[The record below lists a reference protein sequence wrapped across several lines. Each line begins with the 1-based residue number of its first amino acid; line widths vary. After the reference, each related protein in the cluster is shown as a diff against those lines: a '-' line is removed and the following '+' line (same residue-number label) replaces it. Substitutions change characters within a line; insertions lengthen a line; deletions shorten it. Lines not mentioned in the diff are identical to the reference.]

1 MSLTAV
7 AKPFFRA
14 MGSTVLLGILFFTP
28 ATAAEV
34 SATTSDPG
42 ATPGD
47 LFQGAV
53 IDAPSTPA
61 RSGFDLR
68 DIFGGQ
74 FSSLEPGRTVLP
86 DNQGSAVQSVYFH
99 TAVPVTLS
107 SYQLHLGDDAA
118 GRGASQVEVAVT
130 DASFSSNT
138 VISTVNLVSPY
149 PSAIGGNSMRHILV
163 SDSFAPVTGQYFVIR
178 FTPATPNSG
187 VRVIEFDGVAPS
199 GILAATHVDFSTA
212 GFTGAATAQTPVR
225 GFTYGY
231 YTGANAT
238 TEGGAVS
245 FSTTGMGQGS
255 FNGASEWVGA
265 ESGTPAH
272 NPYLGMHPALSSL
285 HSGVRRY
292 VVGAGGEPS
301 YTGSV
306 RIVGSFW
313 DLNSGQTSGFISV
326 DGVVKFPLTP
336 VNGPVPFD
344 LAADVAPA
352 SKIDFGVT
360 ANGDGAS
367 SDATGFLA
375 WVVTGDTAV
384 PTGLVANIYGSPY
397 GYGGAGEQNVR
408 RTCFAVASDGV
419 VSATDAGS
427 FDTAPSAA
435 AFPYAFAGLLYLE
448 NAGSGKATRF
458 DSVRIDVTTSG
469 DFSDTPRLY
478 LLRHNSDPNTSNPAA
493 DDRYARLPLVPVRTI
508 NVAGEPSYSFDLS
521 TLSEAESTG
530 YGFAVVG
537 AGLYQGNAIAVS
549 EISATAVRVADT
561 GVIAPQPFFV
571 QWTNNHRYAL
581 TMIRGDWD
589 QAEAEAVSFGGHL
602 LSLNSTEEND
612 FITSTFGFTEE
623 FFIGLRQNLSSPNFS
638 EPAGG
643 FEWVNGDP
651 VTFTNWHG
659 PAFGGSEPNHAFGA
673 GEDYA
678 VMGYFQTPTG
688 TWGDAKKAGYPET
701 SNYRGIIELP
711 TPGAGEQNFSI
722 PAISAKSNI
731 FDAGLASATQG
742 GVLPPSLTVTGL
754 AGQLVTFPKIVG
766 VLNTAADVHGPDGAH
781 TAGRSCDLTGVG
793 GISGYLNGSNTP
805 ALVGVFLGAAQPAQ
819 QPERLDFSTS
829 ALGENF
835 TLLAPALGQV
845 FFIGDGFTSTGQA
858 QEFIIPAGA
867 ERLYFGVPDG
877 NNGTLYH
884 GTPLGYSDN
893 TGTMSIRAS
902 VLPSAT
908 PFFASTNFPAAGGQ
922 LTANGGTGPYEFAV
936 IGGSLPPHLSL
947 SASGN
952 VTSSGQPRV
961 NGSYAFT
968 VRVTDS
974 ASATADKQF
983 TVVVAD
989 PVDVPSGIVAW
1000 WPGDNGVNE
1009 IIGGSHGAFNNV
1021 AFDTLA
1027 LQNGSAYRAGK
1038 VGRGFS
1044 FDGVDDFIE
1053 VANHSSLSLAG
1064 DMTIEAWVE
1073 STAATG
1079 FRTIA
1084 DKRSADGST
1093 ASYIFQIRDN
1103 VLWLSVQSSAGALAS
1118 ANSGFVLPAGKN
1130 HLAATVSGTTV
1141 RIYVNGASVYEASNF
1156 PAARAVTDGPLAIGA
1171 TRNQTNTFNKFTGM
1185 IDELSLYN
1193 RALTAGEI
1201 STIYAAGAGGKKRA
1215 DAARDFTLAANPN
1228 GVWSYR
1234 ELSPASS
1241 LTTYVRTEAALMTTS
1256 DAGVI
1261 GGKIDGW
1268 STQAGISLN
1277 RTNDFVVVPS
1287 GGTQY
1292 DWLPRGLGW
1301 GVGFPG
1307 GERAVLR
1314 WTAPSAGRYA
1324 ISANFTGA
1332 DTLPGSTDVHIRH
1345 NAEVKFDGIVSSYR
1359 GNGLSSTSTITA
1371 AAGDTVDFILGA
1383 NGSTS
1388 FDTSAISASV
1398 VFISVPLE
1406 LAADFPEQPSDPQTP
1421 WQPLTATGGTGPYT
1435 FAVTTGALPA
1445 ALVLAPDGSIS
1456 GTLAATPGR
1465 TTFTVTATDAV
1476 GASVSKNYTLVV
1488 AQEFALPL
1496 GATTWFPGELH
1507 PHDVVGGALGV
1518 ASGFPVSG
1526 PYGAGKSGTG
1536 FVFDGVDD
1544 ALTVSDNA
1552 ALNALPLTIEAWIKP
1567 ELRPGNAA
1575 DFWPT
1580 NIISGD
1586 RAQFGGHGI
1595 GANVFADGSH
1605 LWIEVQH
1612 TSPAQAFRRVPGDH
1626 FRAGEWA
1633 HVALVLT
1640 SGNAKTYVNGS
1651 LVDDFNFSQGTM
1663 DADPFFRIGRHNEDA
1678 GYPVG
1683 QRFFKGAIDEVTTYN
1698 RALSAAEI
1706 LNIVNTDWI
1715 GKNRDDAA
1723 RDFFTQTNVVGQL
1736 WQYGQMGTGLA
1747 PVGTTFAR
1755 YTTVGSE
1762 NALRYWRNGAAPD
1775 PNVIKNTGDAPYLH
1789 WAPGQLSVHPGPG
1802 PERIYSAVRWT
1813 APAPG
1818 RYALFS
1824 EYSRLNTQVGT
1835 ASIYLFKG
1843 ENSFGSKTI
1852 TDTLRKDTI
1861 FGTSFVQAGDTV
1873 DFVVGSRDDFGFD
1886 AIGITPSVALLEPAP
1901 RLPEITNLGIQTK
1914 FPVANLSLW
1923 HFTATRAP
1931 DPVGVTSTLALQFSA
1946 TPEIESSWTA
1956 LQTVLSSSL
1965 LINKPAG
1972 SNVWLADATLSF
1984 TPGSY
1989 YFRIVQ
1995 SAAGYATATSAV
2007 FGNEALIGGT
2017 GEAGPIVI
2025 GELQPPTAVTNLKI
2039 TTAKP
2044 PAAGKKWSFQVDYP
2058 RDAVLLL
2065 VQYSLT
2071 PNDPASWSYLPG
2083 DASLVRPDA
2092 NGKVPTTWTL
2102 DVPRLSIPGGNVFFR
2117 IESTTSLLGGRSSYS
2132 APFGAEAIAGAKA
2145 GTTGPIAVKNP
2156 AKLTTDVQA
2165 KLWVNSNGTPIEN
2178 NLVHIGEE
2186 IAYEISYRNHGE
2198 AVATG
2203 VSITVMVPPQLELL
2217 SATGTTS
2224 PIRKN
2229 PRDPNSEIIGMRLD
2243 IGTLSPS
2250 QNFQRRRIIARV
2262 RDDAK
2267 KPGRGVV
2274 NLVGTALVESPDFP
2288 DQKFDLPFLAIAD
2301 PLRVGL
2307 RVAGSEFEFPKGA
2320 TIPLLFTAEN
2330 KSPAALTNA
2339 LASVKIPA
2347 GAFVDSFLED
2357 NETSAERLLDT
2368 NGNTILKFDFGAM
2381 PANTS
2386 RVVFLNLRTPFDTS
2400 RNVIFTGNPA
2410 KDDPGYT
2417 FTAFNAAAK
2426 KTLVAIGDGFSVNLT
2441 NAIVRPPQLD
2451 LGKEV
2456 TGATLQGRQTFGIPY
2471 KESAKAQER
2480 IVRGAIVA
2488 PNGEVT
2494 FTLNYRNAGE
2504 GTAKECEIFDDIDS
2518 RYFTLVPD
2526 SIRLNGQTVSIGGN
2540 FRLFNG
2546 TKPIGP
2552 NESLANRDLRLA
2564 DFFKI
2569 RVGDLGAGEGGV
2581 LTYRV
2586 VAAKYASK
2594 KLTPTA
2600 PGQVIGAG
2608 PGSIFTES
2616 LVGGIGGQPEALAVQ
2631 VAKPYEF
2638 RLEYK
2643 RQPGFARAGN
2653 VLRFAL
2659 KYTNAGQLPAYNAF
2673 INLPIPVGTT
2683 GHSAFFVRT
2692 DTADIRA
2699 LASDESLPAG
2709 FTGATTPK
2717 RFELGT
2723 LDPGETGE
2731 VAIYLTVNAPLNQA
2745 IADAGE
2751 VRISPF
2757 IDAFQTSQT
2766 ALRTPRTN
2774 QRLRVPLPKLAGAL
2788 KLDGAIPVA
2797 IPSAPKLF
2805 IGRAVPITAT
2815 KNGTMDVTIFFGNAG
2830 DTAATGGNVA
2840 MQIPFETT
2848 FLSAT
2853 DVQMTRPSDP
2863 SNQTNL
2869 ADFRYTLTTRT
2880 EKKGS
2885 RIERII
2891 VDLPTL
2897 PAHSSGAFTM
2907 KLKVAEKFG
2916 AAAVEDS
2923 SCRIVANNARSQVA
2937 HAFNTQVRSAE
2948 WYFSIFESVN
2958 ASIWSFGSWVA
2969 GQHKATVQ
2977 EEFKALTK
2985 DSQFYSVRGLD
2996 LVTLKNGANFAP
3008 IGFNRGLI
3016 VGPSRLVAA
3025 GGGNMVAA
3033 GGLNMVAAG
3042 GGNLIGI
3049 KNAPGFSGT
3058 ATLSQLVPAIP
3069 SMVAAGGGNLVAAG
3083 GGNLIGLDGSTLI
3096 GNDGSTL
3103 VGNDGASLIGN
3114 DGSTLIGN
3122 DGSTMRGLNNASL
3135 IGLDGS
3141 TFSTISMFQGSP
3153 RFTPVAGGAGIVAT
3167 FRPSNMVAAG
3177 GGNMVAAGGGNMVA
3191 AGGGNMVAAGGGN
3204 MVAAGGGN

>member
-1 MSLTAV
+1 MCQ
-7 AKPFFRA
+7 P
-14 MGSTVLLGILFFTP
+14 
-28 ATAAEV
+28 
-34 SATTSDPG
+34 
-42 ATPGD
+42 
-47 LFQGAV
+47 Q
-53 IDAPSTPA
+53 
-61 RSGFDLR
+61 
-68 DIFGGQ
+68 
-74 FSSLEPGRTVLP
+74 
-86 DNQGSAVQSVYFH
+86 QSVAF
-99 TAVPVTLS
+99 
-107 SYQLHLGDDAA
+107 D
-118 GRGASQVEVAVT
+118 
-130 DASFSSNT
+130 
-138 VISTVNLVSPY
+138 
-149 PSAIGGNSMRHILV
+149 
-163 SDSFAPVTGQYFVIR
+163 
-178 FTPATPNSG
+178 FTT
-187 VRVIEFDGVAPS
+187 
-199 GILAATHVDFSTA
+199 
-212 GFTGAATAQTPVR
+212 
-225 GFTYGY
+225 
-231 YTGANAT
+231 
-238 TEGGAVS
+238 
-245 FSTTGMGQGS
+245 
-255 FNGASEWVGA
+255 
-265 ESGTPAH
+265 
-272 NPYLGMHPALSSL
+272 
-285 HSGVRRY
+285 
-292 VVGAGGEPS
+292 
-301 YTGSV
+301 
-306 RIVGSFW
+306 
-313 DLNSGQTSGFISV
+313 
-326 DGVVKFPLTP
+326 
-336 VNGPVPFD
+336 
-344 LAADVAPA
+344 DVAPGTT
-352 SKIDFGVT
+352 IDFGVL
-360 ANGDGAS
+360 ANGS
-367 SDATGFLA
+367 FNSDDTGLVA
-375 WVVTGDTAV
+375 WIVTGDTAV
-384 PTGLVANIYGSPY
+384 PTHVVANTYNSTQFFYTHPSQDY
-397 GYGGAGEQNVR
+397 RSHAFVQ
-408 RTCFAVASDGV
+408 
-419 VSATDAGS
+419 ATDGKATAVDVDC
-427 FDTAPSAA
+427 FDTAPGTG
-435 AFPYAFAGLLYLE
+435 FPYQFAGLLYLE

-458 DSVRIDVTTSG
+458 DSVRIDVTTGG

-493 DDRYARLPLVPVRTI
+493 DDRYARLPLVPVRTL
-508 NVAGEPSYSFDLS
+508 NTAGEPSYSFDLS

-537 AGLYQGNAIAVS
+537 TGKGANFTIAVS
-549 EISATAVRVADT
+549 EISAVATRVNDTAVIAVEPFLIEHDGKSYGLTTRRGNWEELQASAVAAGGNLVTINDVAEQSWLT
-561 GVIAPQPFFV
+561 GQFS
-571 QWTNNHRYAL
+571 
-581 TMIRGDWD
+581 G
-589 QAEAEAVSFGGHL
+589 
-602 LSLNSTEEND
+602 EEL
-612 FITSTFGFTEE
+612 
-623 FFIGLRQNLSSPNFS
+623 FIGLKQDAPTVS
-638 EPAGG
+638 EPAVGWRWRTG
-643 FEWVNGDP
+643 EVLGDP
-651 VTFTNWHG
+651 GVFVNWLSGEPNNFT
-659 PAFGGSEPNHAFGA
+659 GGSE
-673 GEDYA
+673 DYA
-678 VMGYFQTPTG
+678 TLNFPGFAADKWVDVPFAHRSEISGL
-688 TWGDAKKAGYPET
+688 
-701 SNYRGIIELP
+701 RGIIEVDTRSGNLLVNAGGEAAAGAGTFQAIVPIPSWTIAGSFTSVQYGFGAAADLNAADSAALGGGQNYFAGGPGASGTAEQTVDVSSFGAAIDAGAKDVEIAGSFGGYADQLDSISFTATFLDGSSASLGTLVVNGPSAADRSNESKLLP
-711 TPGAGEQNFSI
+711 RSATARVPSGTRAIRVVLAAVRVGAGEYTDGYADNLSLELLPAGTAAKTFYL

-742 GVLPPSLTVTGL
+742 GVLPPSLAVTGL
-754 AGQLVTFPKIVG
+754 EGQLVTFPQIVG
-766 VLNTAADVHGPDGAH
+766 VLNTAADASGPDGAH

-793 GISGYLNGSNTP
+793 GISGYLNGNNTP
-805 ALVGVFLGAAQPAQ
+805 ALVGVFLGATQPAT
-819 QPERLDFSTS
+819 QPARLDFSTS
-829 ALGENF
+829 ALGEDF
-835 TLLAPALGQV
+835 ATLAPALGQV
-845 FFIGDGFTSTGQA
+845 FFIGDGYTTAGVQQQFT
-858 QEFIIPAGA
+858 IPPGA
-867 ERLYFGVPDG
+867 TRLFFGYPDG

-893 TGTMSIRAS
+893 SGTMSIRAS

-908 PFFASTNFPAAGGQ
+908 PFFASTNFPAEGGK
-922 LTANGGTGPYEFAV
+922 LEANGGTGPYSFAV

-947 SASGN
+947 TTLN
-952 VTSSGQPRV
+952 NETYVTSSGQPRV

-974 ASATADKQF
+974 VNATTDKQF
-983 TVVVAD
+983 TIVFAD

-1000 WPGDNGVNE
+1000 WPGDNAVNE
-1009 IIGGSHGAFNNV
+1009 IIGGRHGSFRNV

-1027 LQNGSAYRAGK
+1027 LQNGSAFRAGT
-1038 VGRGFS
+1038 VGRGFA

-1079 FRTIA
+1079 FRTIV

-1093 ASYIFQIRDN
+1093 ASYIFQIREN

-1118 ANSGFVLPAGKN
+1118 ANSGFVLPAGSN

-1171 TRNQTNTFNKFTGM
+1171 TRNQTNTFNKFTGV

-1201 STIYAAGAGGKKRA
+1201 STLYAAGAGGKKRA

-1234 ELSPASS
+1234 ELSTASS
-1241 LTTYVRTEAALMTTS
+1241 LTPYDPAGAALMTTT
-1256 DAGVI
+1256 DVGAI
-1261 GGKIDGW
+1261 GGKIDGRR
-1268 STQAGISLN
+1268 TQAGISLN
-1277 RTNDFVVVPS
+1277 RTDDFVVVPS

-1314 WTAPSAGRYA
+1314 WTAPSAGLYA

-1359 GNGLSSTSTITA
+1359 GDGLSSTSTITA

-1388 FDTSAISASV
+1388 YDTSAISASV
-1398 VFISVPLE
+1398 VFIDVPLE
-1406 LAADFPEQPSDPQTP
+1406 LAADFPEQPTDPQAP
-1421 WQPLTATGGTGPYT
+1421 WELTATGGAAPYT
-1435 FAVTTGALPA
+1435 FAVTNGALPA
-1445 ALVLAPDGSIS
+1445 ALVLAETGVIS

-1465 TTFTVTATDAV
+1465 TTFTVTVTDAV
-1476 GASVSKNYTLVV
+1476 GASVSKEYTLVV

-1518 ASGFPVSG
+1518 TSGFPASG
-1526 PYGAGKSGTG
+1526 PFGLGKSGTG

-1552 ALNALPLTIEAWIKP
+1552 ALNALPLTIEVWIKP
-1567 ELRPGNAA
+1567 ELRTGNAA

-1586 RAQFGGHGI
+1586 RRNFGGHGI

-1612 TSPAQAFRRVPGDH
+1612 TSPGQAFRQVPGDH

-1651 LVDDFNFSQGTM
+1651 LVDDFNFSQGAM
-1663 DADPFFRIGRHNEDA
+1663 DADSFFRIGRHNEDE

-1683 QRFFKGAIDEVTTYN
+1683 QRFFKGAIDEITTYN

-1723 RDFFTQTNVVGQL
+1723 RDFFTQTNVAGQL

-1747 PVGTTFAR
+1747 PDGATFAR
-1755 YTTVGSE
+1755 YETVGSE
-1762 NALRYWRNGAAPD
+1762 NALRYWRNGSAPD
-1775 PNVIKNTGDAPYLH
+1775 PNVIKNRGDVPYLH

-1818 RYALFS
+1818 RYAFFS

-1835 ASIYLFKG
+1835 ASIHLFKAG
-1843 ENSFGSKTI
+1843 SSFGAKTI
-1852 TDTLRKDTI
+1852 TDTLRKDTL

-1886 AIGITPSVALLEPAP
+1886 AVGITPSVALLEPAP
-1901 RLPEITNLGIQTK
+1901 HLPEIANLEIQTK
-1914 FPVANLSLW
+1914 FPVANLALW

-1946 TPEIESSWTA
+1946 TPEIESSWIA

-1965 LINKPAG
+1965 LTNNPAG
-1972 SNVWLADATLSF
+1972 STVWLADSTLSF

-2007 FGNEALIGGT
+2007 FGNEALNGGNS
-2017 GEAGPIVI
+2017 EPGPVVI
-2025 GELQPPTAVTNLKI
+2025 GEVQPPTAVTNLKI

-2044 PAAGKKWSFQVDYP
+2044 PAAGKKWSFKVDYP

-2083 DASLVRPDA
+2083 DAALVRPDA
-2092 NGKVPTTWTL
+2092 NGKAPTSWSL
-2102 DVPRLSIPGGNVFFR
+2102 DVSRLSIPGGNVFFR
-2117 IESTTSLLGGRSSYS
+2117 IESTTSLLGGQSSYS

-2156 AKLTTDVQA
+2156 AKLTVDAQA

-2178 NLVHIGEE
+2178 NLIHTGEE

-2198 AVATG
+2198 AVASG
-2203 VSITVMVPPQLELL
+2203 VSITVMVPPQLELV

-2229 PRDPNSEIIGMRLD
+2229 PRDPNSEIVGVRID
-2243 IGTLSPS
+2243 IGSLSPS

-2274 NLVGTALVESPDFP
+2274 NLVGTALIESPDFP
-2288 DQKFDLPFLAIAD
+2288 DQKLNLPFLAIVD

-2307 RVAGSEFEFPKGA
+2307 RVAGSEYEFPKGA
-2320 TIPLLFTAEN
+2320 TIPLLFTVEN
-2330 KSPAALTNA
+2330 KSPNALTNA

-2347 GAFVDSFLED
+2347 GAYLDSFVND
-2357 NETSAERLLDT
+2357 NQASAKRV
-2368 NGNTILKFDFGAM
+2368 FDKDGKPSVEFNFGAM

-2386 RVVFLNLRTPFDTS
+2386 RVVFLNLRTPFDTE
-2400 RNVIFTGNPA
+2400 RNVIFTGNPT
-2410 KDDPGYT
+2410 KNDPGYT

-2441 NAIVRPPQLD
+2441 NALVRPPQLD

-2488 PNGEVT
+2488 PNGEAT
-2494 FTLNYRNAGE
+2494 FTLNYRNVGE
-2504 GTAKECEIFDDIDS
+2504 GTAKACEVFDDIDS
-2518 RYFTLVPD
+2518 RYFTLVPY
-2526 SIRLNGQTVSIGGN
+2526 SIRLNGQPVSVSIDGDV
-2540 FRLFNG
+2540 RLFNG
-2546 TKPIGP
+2546 IKPIGP
-2552 NESLANRDLRLA
+2552 NDQRLA
-2564 DFFKI
+2564 DYFKI

-2608 PGSIFTES
+2608 PGSMFTES
-2616 LVGGIGGQPEALAVQ
+2616 LVGGIGGQPEILAVQ

-2643 RQPGFARAGN
+2643 KQPGFARAGN

-2683 GHSAFFVRT
+2683 GHSAFFVET
-2692 DTADIRA
+2692 DTAETRA
-2699 LASDESLPAG
+2699 LASDESLPGAS
-2709 FTGATTPK
+2709 FTGATTPQ

-2757 IDAFQTSQT
+2757 IDAFQTSRT

-2774 QRLRVPLPKLAGAL
+2774 HRLLDPLPKPAGAV
-2788 KLDGAIPVA
+2788 KIDGAIPVA

-2815 KNGTMDVTIFFGNAG
+2815 KGGTMDVTIFFGNAG

-2840 MQIPFETT
+2840 MQIPFQTE
-2848 FLSAT
+2848 LQSAT
-2853 DVQMTRPSDP
+2853 DVQMTRPADP
-2863 SNQTNL
+2863 GNQTNL
-2869 ADFRYTLTTRT
+2869 VDTRYTLTTRT

-2897 PAHSSGAFTM
+2897 PAHSTGAFTM

-2996 LVTLKNGANFAP
+2996 LVTLKNGANFMP
-3008 IGFNRGLI
+3008 TGFNRGLI

-3141 TFSTISMFQGSP
+3141 TFASISMFQGSP
-3153 RFTPVAGGAGIVAT
+3153 RFTPIAGGAGIVAT
-3167 FRPSNMVAAG
+3167 FKPSNMVAAG

-3204 MVAAGGGN
+3204 